1 MKVILSLLCFIILFP
16 VMTNAQ
22 SFVVHYDH
30 TALRVTNADSSAA
43 FYKKVFQLTEINTPA
58 SGSTLRWFSMGG
70 DDQLHLIK
78 GDTKDIKLH
87 KGVHIAFNIEEYDAF
102 LSHIDSLGIGYT
114 NWMGDAKAPGLR
126 GDGIR
131 QIYIQDPDGYWI
143 EVNDARY

>member
-1 MKVILSLLCFIILFP
+1 MFSISG
-16 VMTNAQ
+16 MAQ
-22 SFVVHYDH
+22 SFVVAYDH
-30 TALRVTNADSSAA
+30 TAFRVTDADVSAA
-43 FYKKVFQLTEINTPA
+43 FYQKVFQLEEIETPA
-58 SGSTLRWFSMGG
+58 SGSTLRWFSLGG

-87 KGVHIAFNIEEYDAF
+87 KGVHIAFNIAEYDAF
-102 LSHIDSLGIGYT
+102 LAHIDELGINYT